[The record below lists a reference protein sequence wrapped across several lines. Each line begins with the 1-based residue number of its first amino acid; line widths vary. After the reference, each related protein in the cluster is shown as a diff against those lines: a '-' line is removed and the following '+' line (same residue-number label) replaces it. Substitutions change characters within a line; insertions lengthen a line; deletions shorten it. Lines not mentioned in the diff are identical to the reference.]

1 MTDQPLAGPTKNSV
15 MQKIFIGILLASTL
29 ALTVLCLVQSRQLRA
44 ARERIRLVEESRRI
58 EGEAREAQTAKAQ
71 DLERTTQRLE
81 KQVGEFTAVTA
92 TLRASEAA
100 QASNLTTLAQQ
111 IGPSAGEAAPDA
123 DKPGFFGKEMGDMLE
138 KMMKDPSM
146 REMMRSQQKA
156 AINLM
161 YGGLFKE
168 MNLSPQEKE
177 KLTGILTETQMKS
190 VENAKGLFGGTKEGE
205 PPEDAT
211 KLLADAKKQSDA
223 EINALLGDE
232 RYAQFTEYQKN
243 ISERMQLDQLKTRL
257 EGEKLSLQDEQS
269 AQLLQAMKEE
279 KAAVPAPIPS
289 DATQSPGNMKSL
301 MTSENI
307 DNQLQWMDD
316 YNQRVLDRAALF
328 LTPEQLKSYREMQEQ
343 QASLQQMGLKMAR
356 EMFGNRKSA
365 SPVPAK

>member
-1 MTDQPLAGPTKNSV
+1 
-15 MQKIFIGILLASTL
+15 MQKTFIGILLTTTL
-29 ALTVLCLVQSRQLRA
+29 ALAVLCLVQSRQLRA
-44 ARERIRLVEESRRI
+44 AHERIRLADEAQRVEA
-58 EGEAREAQTAKAQ
+58 EAREAQTAKSRE
-71 DLERTTQRLE
+71 LERTAQRLE
-81 KQVGEFTAVTA
+81 KQVGEFTTVTA

-111 IGPSAGEAAPDA
+111 IRPSAEQATPAG
-123 DKPGFFGKEMGDMLE
+123 DKPGVFGKEMGDMLE

-156 AINLM
+156 AINMM

-168 MNLSPQEKE
+168 INLSPEEKE

-223 EINALLGDE
+223 EIKALLGDE

-243 ISERMQLDQLKTRL
+243 IGERMQLDQLKTRL
-257 EGEKLSLQDEQS
+257 EGENLALQDAQS

-289 DATQSPGNMKSL
+289 DATQSPADVKSL

-307 DNQLQWMDD
+307 DKQLQWMDD
-316 YNQRVLDRAALF
+316 YNRRVLDRAAQF

-343 QASLQQMGLKMAR
+343 QASMQQMGLKMAR
-356 EMFGNRKSA
+356 EMFGARKGA
-365 SPVPAK
+365 SPAPAK